1 MHLINGQIRQP
12 GLSMLSQEENS
23 LVESG
28 HFVITR
34 DGEESVNFT
43 PNSNLA
49 RFYNFSDGVMGIP
62 SYQLSKADNTGLLR
76 GHFYSPLLNAF

>member
-1 MHLINGQIRQP
+1 M
-12 GLSMLSQEENS
+12 
-23 LVESG
+23 ESG

-49 RFYNFSDGVMGIP
+49 SFWNFSDGVMGTP
-62 SYQLSKADNTGLLR
+62 SYLLSEADNTGLLR
-76 GHFYSPLLNAF
+76 GHLYSPLLNAF